1 MADGQSPPL
10 LGMIKPMEPFRKTL
24 TLPHIQLSY
33 LEWFTGPEPVLL
45 LHGLGDHARVWSDL
59 AISLGNR
66 YHLVALD
73 MRGHGES
80 GKPTQGYT
88 FTELIGDLEA
98 LLDHL
103 GWSQVHGIAHSW
115 TAKLLPIWATST
127 PQRLASMVLVDP
139 FYINKMPGFVNFT
152 FPLLYKVLPFLQGM
166 GPFSSYE
173 VAEAKAQ
180 TLNQFQGWSPLQQKV
195 FAEGIEQKA
204 DGSWGSKFTV
214 PARNE
219 IFQESVAVSGLTAPI
234 DIPTLLVQPEQ
245 GINRRASSLKTYQTY
260 LNQLQVERLSGNHWP
275 FLVEAERFNPA
286 VIEFLRLHPL
296 SNGREG
302 DG

>member
-1 MADGQSPPL
+1 
-10 LGMIKPMEPFRKTL
+10 MEPTRKTL
-24 TLPHIQLSY
+24 SLPHIQLSY

-59 AISLGNR
+59 AIALGER

-80 GKPTQGYT
+80 DKPAQGYT

-115 TAKLLPIWATST
+115 TAKLLLIWATNA
-127 PQRLASMVLVDP
+127 PQRLRSMVLVDP
-139 FYINKMPGFVNFT
+139 FYLNKMPGFVNFT

-166 GPFSSYE
+166 GPFPSYAA
-173 VAEAKAQ
+173 AEAKARE
-180 TLNQFQGWSPLQQKV
+180 LNQFQGWSPLQQQV
-195 FAEGIEQKA
+195 FAEGIEEKA
-204 DGSWGSKFTV
+204 DGTWRSKFTV

-219 IFQESVAVSGLTAPI
+219 IFQESVAVSGLTTPI
-234 DIPTLLVQPEQ
+234 DIPTLFIQPEQ
-245 GINRRASSLKTYQTY
+245 GINRRASNLKTYKTY
-260 LNQLQVERLSGNHWP
+260 LQQLQVKRLPGNHWP
-275 FLVEAERFNPA
+275 FLVEAERFNQA
-286 VIEFLRLHPL
+286 VLEFLDLHVLP
-296 SNGREG
+296 NGGQRER
-302 DG
+302 

>member
-1 MADGQSPPL
+1 
-10 LGMIKPMEPFRKTL
+10 MESIRKTL
-24 TLPHIQLSY
+24 ALPHIQLSY

-59 AISLGNR
+59 AIALGDR

-80 GKPTQGYT
+80 DKPKQGYT

-115 TAKLLPIWATST
+115 TAKLLPIWATAA

-139 FYINKMPGFVNFT
+139 FYINKMPGFVTFT

-166 GPFSSYE
+166 GPFPSYE

-180 TLNQFQGWSPLQQKV
+180 TLNQFQGWSSLQQQV
-195 FAEGIEQKA
+195 FVEGIEQKA

-245 GINRRASSLKTYQTY
+245 GINRRASNLKTYQTY
-260 LNQLQVERLSGNHWP
+260 LNQLQVERLPGNHWP
-275 FLVEAERFNPA
+275 FLVEAEHFNPA

-296 SNGREG
+296 ANGREG